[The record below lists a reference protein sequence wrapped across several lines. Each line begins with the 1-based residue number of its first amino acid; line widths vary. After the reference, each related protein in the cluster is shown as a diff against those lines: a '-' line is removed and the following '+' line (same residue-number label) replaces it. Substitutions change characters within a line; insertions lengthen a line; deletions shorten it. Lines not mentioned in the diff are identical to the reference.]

1 MPNPYR
7 IVVLGD
13 THGQL
18 GDVLWAISEFGLP
31 SEKNAYLV
39 NGDVADRCD
48 WSCEIFMLLL
58 TAPAP

>member
-1 MPNPYR
+1 M
-7 IVVLGD
+7 LGD